1 MSIFPAKLLMGLL
14 MWTMK
19 GDLEKIKKQLN
30 HGGDHFVLQGPL
42 LKRSDTVRS
51 LSSVNVYR
59 FFKYHS
65 GFYNEDFTFFLYK

>member
-1 MSIFPAKLLMGLL
+1 MSIFPAKLFMGLL

-51 LSSVNVYR
+51 LFQCRYVS
-59 FFKYHS
+59 FFEIPL
-65 GFYNEDFTFFLYK
+65 GFLQ